1 MRSFCKRGHYVVN
14 GVQAGGKGMAKPE
27 RGERGRLARQTNSD
41 CLNSLIRLKSNNH
54 SATIHFV
61 PLLSADVNL
70 DSASQCRGSIA
81 DVIILKNEVN

>member
-1 MRSFCKRGHYVVN
+1 
-14 GVQAGGKGMAKPE
+14 MAKPE

-81 DVIILKNEVN
+81 DVIILKNEVNQEVKLQKNNKK